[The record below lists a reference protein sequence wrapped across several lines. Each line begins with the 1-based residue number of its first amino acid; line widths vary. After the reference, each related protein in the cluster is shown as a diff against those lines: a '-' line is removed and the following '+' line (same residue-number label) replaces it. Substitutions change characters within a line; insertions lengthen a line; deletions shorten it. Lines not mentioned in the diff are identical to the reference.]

1 MSKLRLPL
9 IAFIA
14 GAGVLAFLGLGLS
27 VNRSDVSTLFRYQII
42 CLGISL
48 LVVSAVRITTGQ
60 KFEFLRLGEWKAP
73 AEAIKLLGVKSGE
86 SWLRVGVTFAF
97 VVSMATAT
105 FMYFGF
111 SGTFADISLIT
122 WVTALGLAVPLSIMN
137 SLNEELVTRWSVVEG
152 LRGTQF
158 FKFAPLISAAIFG
171 TAHYFGTPGGFI
183 GVLMAGFL
191 GWLLSRSIQDTRGIG
206 WAWLIH
212 CIQDVIILTVLIA
225 SSS

>member
-27 VNRSDVSTLFRYQII
+27 VNRSDVSTLFRYQFI
-42 CLGISL
+42 CLGISS
-48 LVVSAVRITTGQ
+48 LVVIAIRIITKQ
-60 KFEFLRLGEWKAP
+60 KLEFLRLGEWKAP
-73 AEAIKLLGVKSGE
+73 AQEIKLLGVKAGE
-86 SWLRVGVTFAF
+86 SWLRVGGTFAF
-97 VVSMATAT
+97 VVSIATAA

-111 SGTFADISLIT
+111 SGTFAGISSIT
-122 WVTALGLAVPLSIMN
+122 WFTALGLALPLSIMN

-152 LRGTQF
+152 LSRTKYF
-158 FKFAPLISAAIFG
+158 RLAPAISATIFG
-171 TAHYFGTPGGFI
+171 TAHYFGTPGGLV

-191 GWLLSRSIQDTRGIG
+191 GWLLSRSIQDARGIG

-225 SSS
+225 SSI